1 MIKLD
6 TERLLIMISKKKH
19 SKGYSQQ
26 KRYLI
31 ISRIGYRQR
40 RNIDVT
46 SSWII
51 HQISIAIMKLY
62 HNSTTNTWIYDK

>member
-62 HNSTTNTWIYDK
+62 HNFTTNTWIYDK